1 MGEICSLNGITG
13 GASAGSGVSWYDLLT
28 EMVDLRSFSNL
39 WFWIALAVVWSTAS
53 HWVLGVPFDL
63 IQRAERKGGQAEAD
77 LEDLVRIYVNRLLYI
92 SSISGLWLVAFTCFA
107 LTSLLLMGFV
117 YGQQFAQAMFLIGFP
132 LTIVSLFSLAT
143 ARRIREEGATG
154 ARLRQLLHRQR
165 IKTQVVG
172 MVSIAVTVF
181 WGMSQALSVQML
193 DGLPHGLNGT
203 DGTYQTDHGRGR
215 G

>member
-1 MGEICSLNGITG
+1 
-13 GASAGSGVSWYDLLT
+13 
-28 EMVDLRSFSNL
+28 MVDLRSFSNL

-92 SSISGLWLVAFTCFA
+92 SSVSGLWLVAFTCFA

-132 LTIVSLFSLAT
+132 LTIVSLFSLGT